1 MSENINDMDQLLDE
15 KISAMKFEFKD
26 AYWTEME
33 ALLNQQ
39 KRKKGIFWWVFG
51 SSTIAALTLLL
62 FWMYFN
68 PTNNPTNQYASETVV
83 SPQIGNTETLKSTP
97 EINTTELKN
106 QKNDEVKK
114 EEQIKTNSSALT
126 AKTSTHL
133 NSTSSKVSKSN
144 QSNSATITTTTNQ
157 KVEKTDLAQ
166 NALQANNTSNS
177 SSLISAN
184 DNQIQSNEIDK
195 ITKDEILVKQN
206 ERDLNKSNQQAY
218 SNLNEL
224 ITATNVDQMPVLP
237 FSSLNKNLMLPSSP
251 IELVQRKPLM
261 THSFFAEAGF
271 GYGANSFSKPN
282 FGGEKFHLGFVYQLE
297 KANWGLKTGLNAS
310 WTSVNGLNYF
320 SRQKI
325 YGFSSSVV
333 TNQLNY
339 RSLINMVIPLEATYH
354 IKKHMIGLGVQLN
367 VLLTT
372 TSKSKNWSDAQ
383 MNSKLDWNYR
393 ESLKPVSLAAV
404 FDYTYNISKRW
415 NIGAALSYSITPV
428 ISNDRNLFNQP
439 LTRMFSGQLFIQY
452 KLSNFKK

>member
-39 KRKKGIFWWVFG
+39 KRKKGLFWWVFG
-51 SSTIAALTLLL
+51 SSTIAVLILLL
-62 FWMYFN
+62 FWMNYT
-68 PTNNPTNQYASETVV
+68 PANQYDSETIASQQV
-83 SPQIGNTETLKSTP
+83 GNNETLKQNT
-97 EINTTELKN
+97 EINTADLKN
-106 QKNDEVKK
+106 QKNEEVKNEK
-114 EEQIKTNSSALT
+114 QLKTNSSALT
-126 AKTSTHL
+126 AKTPTNL
-133 NSTSSKVSKSN
+133 TSKSN
-144 QSNSATITTTTNQ
+144 QSNSTSTKATQLNHRNISTVNQ

-166 NALQANNTSNS
+166 NALQVNNTSNS
-177 SSLISAN
+177 SNLISAN
-184 DNQIQSNEIDK
+184 DNQIHP
-195 ITKDEILVKQN
+195 
-206 ERDLNKSNQQAY
+206 
-218 SNLNEL
+218 NEL
-224 ITATNVDQMPVLP
+224 DKTSANEVNDKPIIENTNQLVTSTNNQLIIAPGVDQMPILP
-237 FSSLNKNLMLPSSP
+237 FSSLNKNLMIPLSP

-271 GYGANSFSKPN
+271 GYGANSFSKPS

-333 TNQLNY
+333 STQLNY

-372 TSKSKNWSDAQ
+372 ASKSKDWSDAQ
-383 MNSKLDWNYR
+383 MNTKLDWNYR

-415 NIGAALSYSITPV
+415 NIGAAFSYSITPV
-428 ISNDRNLFNQP
+428 ISNERNLFNQP